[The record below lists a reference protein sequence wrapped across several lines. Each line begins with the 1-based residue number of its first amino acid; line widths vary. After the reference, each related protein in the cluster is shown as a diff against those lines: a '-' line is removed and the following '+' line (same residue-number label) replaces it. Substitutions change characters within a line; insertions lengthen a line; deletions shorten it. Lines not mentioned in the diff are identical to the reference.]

1 MKVPKKGKPLGVFLI
16 MAGVGLIL
24 AATLFRIAGMPDI
37 ILGYYLDP
45 LAFIAGGV
53 VLILNKD

>member
-1 MKVPKKGKPLGVFLI
+1 MFLI

-37 ILGYYLDP
+37 ILGFYLGP